1 MIGQTNRVFN
11 FTFLLKKELFQIR
24 VDINTAA
31 KQPVKYVCTMQLLRI
46 LLKYLNK
53 YEVNVS
59 LNVNTFEM
67 YFELL
72 GIAH

>member
-1 MIGQTNRVFN
+1 M
-11 FTFLLKKELFQIR
+11 QIR
-24 VDINTAA
+24 VDINKAA
-31 KQPVKYVCTMQLLRI
+31 KQPVKYVCTMQLIRI
-46 LLKYLNK
+46 LLKFLNK
-53 YEVNVS
+53 YEVNVT